1 MNQLEAFVFFLKRM
15 DLQMINEILSD
26 DISYCGTTKA
36 IFLEKL
42 NDIFV
47 YNLFLENE
55 KLSVRWSETN
65 TNCLEFFSWY
75 PNDFENKFH
84 ITTREDGSIISF
96 SNKRPHFGFH
106 NSAFRVYDDEEIG
119 FVKSAEFKYL
129 QKQCKSALDE
139 LIDVTFTTELILNWV
154 NGHEQ
159 LFLNVKDEDDEPKYK
174 NIKYVEEFFFK
185 WDSKSMERDSIVNY
199 KATECAVEGYS
210 EMDLQDWLYY
220 FSEVYFRDAVPRN
233 STAIFICD
241 KEYRFIDGKH
251 EYQSKEL
258 YFTEKF
264 FQLYSDSSDRFYN
277 KK

>member
-1 MNQLEAFVFFLKRM
+1 MNQLQAFIYFLKRM
-15 DLQMINEILSD
+15 DIQMIDEILSD
-26 DISYCGTTKA
+26 DIYYCGTTKA
-36 IFLEKL
+36 IFIEKL

-47 YNLFLENE
+47 WNLFLENDV
-55 KLSVRWSETN
+55 LPFRWAESN
-65 TNCLEFFSWY
+65 ANCLEFFCWKQNEY
-75 PNDFENKFH
+75 ENRFH

-119 FVKSAEFKYL
+119 FAKSPEFKYL
-129 QKQCKSALDE
+129 QKQCRSALDE

-174 NIKYVEEFFFK
+174 NIKYVEEFFWK

-199 KATECAVEGYS
+199 KATECAVEEYS
-210 EMDLQDWLYY
+210 EMELRDWLDY

-241 KEYRFIDGKH
+241 KEYRFKEGNY

-264 FQLYSDSSDRFYN
+264 FQLYSDSSYQSN
-277 KK
+277 N